1 MVWFAILVIV
11 DHCTRQVYGLPLF
24 LTGPHVTAAE
34 VVSALRLTLPPELQ
48 YLITDR
54 GVHFVSK
61 AMKTLA
67 RDKGFQRVP
76 LAPHRPQSNGIA
88 ERFVRTLKEWLTTH
102 TWLTPDELRTLLRQF
117 LTEYNDRPHQ
127 GRELKGLS
135 PNEYARRKHEGNVCN
150 II

>member
-1 MVWFAILVIV
+1 VVWFAILVIV

-76 LAPHRPQSNGIA
+76 LAPHRPQSHGIA